1 MKRSFIFWLAAVLIT
16 GFAIVYQKLTGPTYP
31 KKVSFSIDTVDVNI
45 KLPRSFDCNELL
57 EISIPNIPLEWNSY
71 IYYRR
76 YPTNDEWSSMPFL
89 MGENQKMIAI
99 LPSNLPKAGKLEYY
113 LEFDKPFTNEVIS
126 ISKDEPII
134 IRFKGAVPSWA
145 LLPHIILMFIAMV
158 FSNLAGVM
166 ALFKYSKF
174 RFYGM
179 LTLLLMLVGGLVFGP
194 IVQFFA
200 FGEAW
205 TGFPYGSDL
214 TDNKTLIAFVFWVI
228 AVLLNLKKERPW
240 ATVIAAVV
248 TLIIYSIPHSFRGSE
263 FDFETGQVV
272 TGMVSHLRMLYM

>member
-1 MKRSFIFWLAAVLIT
+1 MNRSFFFWLAAIVIT
-16 GFAIVYQKLTGPTYP
+16 GIAIVYQRQTGPTYP

-45 KLPRSFDCNELL
+45 KLPRSSECNEVL

-76 YPTNDEWSSMPFL
+76 YPTNDEWLSMPFL
-89 MGENQKMIAI
+89 MSDSNKMVAI
-99 LPSNLPKAGKLEYY
+99 LPSNLPPAGKLEYY
-113 LEFDKPFTNEVIS
+113 LEFDKPFSNEVIS

-145 LLPHIILMFIAMV
+145 LLPHIVLMFIAMI
-158 FSNLAGVM
+158 FSSLAGVM
-166 ALFKYSKF
+166 AMFKYSKF

-179 LTLLLMLVGGLVFGP
+179 LTLMLMLVGGLVFGP
-194 IVQFFA
+194 IVQFYA

-214 TDNKTLIAFVFWVI
+214 TDNKTLIAFVFWVF
-228 AVLLNLKKERPW
+228 AVLVNFKKERPW

-248 TLIIYSIPHSFRGSE
+248 TLIVYSIPHSLRGSE
-263 FDFETGQVV
+263 FDFEAGKGV
-272 TGMVSHLRMLYM
+272 TGMVSYLRLFYI